1 MSKSATSDATVV
13 LGLYVVVFLA
23 FIIAPDPTISA
34 IEYTVT
40 SVVSCWNTLNA
51 AIQIWMLGIYMTI
64 EGIARIL
71 LPEVIFSSPLWS
83 LFDDL
88 WLLVNN
94 TRAIRTGLFK

>member
-1 MSKSATSDATVV
+1 MPKSATSDATVV

-51 AIQIWMLGIYMTI
+51 AIQYLMLTVCQAIGL
-64 EGIARIL
+64 L
-71 LPEVIFSSPLWS
+71 LPEVVISWWGQFSS

-88 WLLVNN
+88 WLLVHNS
-94 TRAIRTGLFK
+94 RAIRTGLFK